1 MKKIKLLV
9 LFILLLGL
17 TGCNQKYENGEV
29 NVFNWSEYIP
39 DSVIRQF
46 EKEYDI
52 KVNYSTYSSNE
63 ECLAKVMSSKTGTYD
78 ILVPSDYMVDIML
91 KKDLLEKIDTASLTN
106 FSNLDPNYLNQSYD
120 PNNDYSVPFIAGGVV
135 IAVNKQKIEENITSY
150 NDLLNPKY
158 KDSIVLLD
166 DERVVIGIA
175 LKANGYSLND
185 TNDYALAEAKE
196 FLLELKPNIKL
207 YDSDNPKGSLITEEA
222 SIGVIWNAEAALAM
236 GENSNIEIV
245 FPKEGIYKW
254 IDNIVISKRAKKK
267 ENALKFINYILNSE
281 VMKRVV
287 TYFPYKNVNQ
297 ETNKLL
303 SDSYLNNEAMNIPD
317 RIMNNGEFVID
328 IGENI
333 TKYDRLWSEI
343 K

>member
-17 TGCNQKYENGEV
+17 TGCSQKYENGEV

-196 FLLELKPNIKL
+196 FLLPKRWSPLASRKTCTPSARSSPTSPRRMSPRRSSTSTAPNMPTATAVTPASTRSAPAAAMPPRWPSWSW
-207 YDSDNPKGSLITEEA
+207 SDQP
-222 SIGVIWNAEAALAM
+222 
-236 GENSNIEIV
+236 
-245 FPKEGIYKW
+245 
-254 IDNIVISKRAKKK
+254 
-267 ENALKFINYILNSE
+267 
-281 VMKRVV
+281 
-287 TYFPYKNVNQ
+287 
-297 ETNKLL
+297 
-303 SDSYLNNEAMNIPD
+303 
-317 RIMNNGEFVID
+317 
-328 IGENI
+328 
-333 TKYDRLWSEI
+333 
-343 K
+343 